1 MFSCLI
7 VGLGNIGMGYDI
19 NKKNIQSHSKSIEVH
34 NGFNLLGGVDKS
46 KKKEFDLTKI
56 IQNPLLKLLNLV
68 LPQLSQT

>member
-46 KKKEFDLTKI
+46 KKKNYFNI
-56 IQNPLLKLLNLV
+56 
-68 LPQLSQT
+68 